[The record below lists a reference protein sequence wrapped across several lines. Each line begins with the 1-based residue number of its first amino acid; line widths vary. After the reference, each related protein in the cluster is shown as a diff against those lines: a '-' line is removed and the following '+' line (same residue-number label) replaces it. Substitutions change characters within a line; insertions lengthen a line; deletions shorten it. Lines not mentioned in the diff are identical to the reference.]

1 MLKERLKYVDFN
13 DEEREE
19 DFYFNLTAAEITEME
34 LETVG
39 GLSGM
44 IQKIIDAKDIPTIT
58 KIFKTI
64 ILKAYGEKSDDGKRF
79 MKSEEI
85 SNAFAQTQAYS
96 DLFMK
101 LASDADYA
109 TNFINGIIPK
119 EVKELVEK
127 EESKSKK

>member
-13 DEEREE
+13 GEEREE

-39 GLSGM
+39 GLSEM

-79 MKSEEI
+79 IKSEEI

-96 DLFMK
+96 DLFMA

-109 TNFINGIIPK
+109 TKFINGIIPK

-127 EESKSKK
+127 EEKNSKK